1 MFSLTY
7 GSGNWHSLRSHPQH
21 PQGYRILIMDPPYN
35 ATWGAHGPF
44 MSFLQWTLKCITLK
58 TLLNSLE
65 EGFLDGFIQIFPW
78 KNYRLTSSPIA
89 QIIPCYTYV
98 VISFFSTSQC
108 KDVDFVWLDED
119 FYGKPWF
126 HFESPFFFLCWT
138 KFHHYQKV
146 QVPSLS
152 QPHFEGSVRLPL
164 TLLKM
169 GLESPSGLSK
179 NQSSIAQVK
188 TPRLEVLFIP
198 LKRSWSVD
206 VQNDLAWVIW
216 TFAAQVMA
224 ERRAG
229 NQIGSLTPEH

>member
-1 MFSLTY
+1 
-7 GSGNWHSLRSHPQH
+7 
-21 PQGYRILIMDPPYN
+21 
-35 ATWGAHGPF
+35 
-44 MSFLQWTLKCITLK
+44 
-58 TLLNSLE
+58 
-65 EGFLDGFIQIFPW
+65 
-78 KNYRLTSSPIA
+78 
-89 QIIPCYTYV
+89 
-98 VISFFSTSQC
+98 
-108 KDVDFVWLDED
+108 
-119 FYGKPWF
+119 
-126 HFESPFFFLCWT
+126 
-138 KFHHYQKV
+138 V